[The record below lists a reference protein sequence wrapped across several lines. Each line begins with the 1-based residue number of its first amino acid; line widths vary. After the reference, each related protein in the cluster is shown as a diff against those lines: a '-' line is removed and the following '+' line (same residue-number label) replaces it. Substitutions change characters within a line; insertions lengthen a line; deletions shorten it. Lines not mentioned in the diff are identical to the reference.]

1 MTANGDPAVGQL
13 VEQLAIGFDTL
24 SSEYRILHD
33 RHRELEN
40 KLVWAKQQYLDL
52 LKRFTPDI
60 ALQDHKVFV
69 QSLEEVER
77 HGEGGPP
84 DWLDALA
91 QSDDGDRRTGA
102 YIIRNAERAR
112 DQLRYSRPLQSPLK
126 EAEGVKIWNGR
137 AGDRASDRMSKLESL
152 RQAASAAGLE
162 RDFTTPGTPGKL
174 GCPFGAPSMRGRSTS
189 GRGSM
194 GTPSRSQ
201 SRILPHAMRSKRS
214 SFNDPIRADF
224 CVMEP
229 PQSPD
234 PSVSGSAAP
243 VCPIRFMD
251 DHSPEEIAKYFE
263 NHKHELP
270 RSHEVCIK
278 RFQSNA
284 ESIRQLDA
292 KYGSLVNMIQGLGEK
307 HQPMLKESPTD
318 EDAVIETESGGRVAD
333 WAKAV
338 STSAQA
344 GGDAS
349 PDPEQPLPEE
359 EERQPHFDRPMKEIR
374 VGESP
379 SRPWGISVPAAYN
392 KPPSVGTDGVAT
404 ASPAQESSAAPP
416 APPPHPVT
424 ESRKPGKC
432 PFDHTKLRGGPPVA
446 PKGETKP
453 DPEPEQRTLLPD
465 APTIQPPQPEPTHG
479 PNIIKA
485 GQESPHSPQMV
496 FTGPVFIGYSME
508 QAMALLQQTNMAGKT
523 G

>member
-1 MTANGDPAVGQL
+1 MTAHGDPAVGHL
-13 VEQLAIGFDTL
+13 VEQLAIGFDAL

-77 HGEGGPP
+77 HGEGGPL

-91 QSDDGDRRTGA
+91 QSNDGDRRTGA
-102 YIIRNAERAR
+102 YIIRQAERAR
-112 DQLRYSRPLQSPLK
+112 DQLKYYRPLQSPLK

-137 AGDRASDRMSKLESL
+137 TGDRASDRISKLE
-152 RQAASAAGLE
+152 
-162 RDFTTPGTPGKL
+162 
-174 GCPFGAPSMRGRSTS
+174 
-189 GRGSM
+189 
-194 GTPSRSQ
+194 
-201 SRILPHAMRSKRS
+201 
-214 SFNDPIRADF
+214 N
-224 CVMEP
+224 
-229 PQSPD
+229 
-234 PSVSGSAAP
+234 PSVSGSAQA

-292 KYGSLVNMIQGLGEK
+292 KYGNLVNMIQGLGEK

-318 EDAVIETESGGRVAD
+318 EDAVVETESGGRVAD

-344 GGDAS
+344 GGEAS

-359 EERQPHFDRPMKEIR
+359 EERQPHFDRPLKDIR

-379 SRPWGISVPAAYN
+379 SRPWGITVPAAYN
-392 KPPSVGTDGVAT
+392 KPPSIATDGVAT
-404 ASPAQESSAAPP
+404 ASPVQDSPP
-416 APPPHPVT
+416 APPVPPVA
-424 ESRKPGKC
+424 ENRKPGKC

-446 PKGETKP
+446 PKVEGKP
-453 DPEPEQRTLLPD
+453 DPEPEQKTLRPD
-465 APTIQPPQPEPTHG
+465 APTIQPPQDETIPG
-479 PNIIKA
+479 PNIIKP
-485 GQESPHSPQMV
+485 GQSSSHPPQMV

-508 QAMALLQQTNMAGKT
+508 QALALLQQTNMVGKAG
-523 G
+523 

>member
-1 MTANGDPAVGQL
+1 
-13 VEQLAIGFDTL
+13 
-24 SSEYRILHD
+24 
-33 RHRELEN
+33 
-40 KLVWAKQQYLDL
+40 
-52 LKRFTPDI
+52 
-60 ALQDHKVFV
+60 
-69 QSLEEVER
+69 
-77 HGEGGPP
+77 
-84 DWLDALA
+84 
-91 QSDDGDRRTGA
+91 
-102 YIIRNAERAR
+102 
-112 DQLRYSRPLQSPLK
+112 
-126 EAEGVKIWNGR
+126 
-137 AGDRASDRMSKLESL
+137 
-152 RQAASAAGLE
+152 
-162 RDFTTPGTPGKL
+162 
-174 GCPFGAPSMRGRSTS
+174 MRGRSTS

-416 APPPHPVT
+416 APPAHPVT

-446 PKGETKP
+446 PKGETNA

-465 APTIQPPQPEPTHG
+465 APTVQPPQPEPTNG
-479 PNIIKA
+479 PNIIKT

>member
-1 MTANGDPAVGQL
+1 MTANGDQAVGQL
-13 VEQLAIGFDTL
+13 VEQLAVGFDTL
-24 SSEYRILHD
+24 SSEYRILYD

-40 KLVWAKQQYLDL
+40 KLAWAKQQYLDL

-77 HGEGGPP
+77 HGQGGPL

-91 QSDDGDRRTGA
+91 ESDDGDRRTGA
-102 YIIRNAERAR
+102 YIVRQAERAR
-112 DQLRYSRPLQSPLK
+112 DQLKYQRPLQSPLK

-137 AGDRASDRMSKLESL
+137 TGDRASERISKLESL

-174 GCPFGAPSMRGRSTS
+174 GCPFGTPSMRGRSTS

-214 SFNDPIRADF
+214 SFNDPVRAEMCGF
-224 CVMEP
+224 EP

-251 DHSPEEIAKYFE
+251 DHSPEDIAKYFE

-292 KYGSLVNMIQGLGEK
+292 KYGNLVNMIQGLGEK
-307 HQPMLKESPTD
+307 HQPMLKETPAD
-318 EDAVIETESGGRVAD
+318 EEDVVDETESNTRVAD

-338 STSAQA
+338 STTAQP
-344 GGDAS
+344 GGDAT
-349 PDPEQPLPEE
+349 PDPEQPLSEE

-392 KPPSVGTDGVAT
+392 KPPSVATDGVVT
-404 ASPAQESSAAPP
+404 ASPVQESPP
-416 APPPHPVT
+416 APPVPVVA
-424 ESRKPGKC
+424 EGKKPGKC
-432 PFDHTKLRGGPPVA
+432 PFDHTKLRGGPPPVA
-446 PKGETKP
+446 KVDKP
-453 DPEPEQRTLLPD
+453 GTEHEPEQKSLQPETQT
-465 APTIQPPQPEPTHG
+465 AQPPQPPPNG
-479 PNIIKA
+479 GFNIIKP
-485 GQESPHSPQMV
+485 GLGSSNQPQMV

-508 QAMALLQQTNMAGKT
+508 QAIALLQQTGITGKT

>member
-60 ALQDHKVFV
+60 ALQDHKV
-69 QSLEEVER
+69 
-77 HGEGGPP
+77 
-84 DWLDALA
+84 
-91 QSDDGDRRTGA
+91 
-102 YIIRNAERAR
+102 
-112 DQLRYSRPLQSPLK
+112 
-126 EAEGVKIWNGR
+126 
-137 AGDRASDRMSKLESL
+137 
-152 RQAASAAGLE
+152 
-162 RDFTTPGTPGKL
+162 
-174 GCPFGAPSMRGRSTS
+174 
-189 GRGSM
+189 
-194 GTPSRSQ
+194 
-201 SRILPHAMRSKRS
+201 
-214 SFNDPIRADF
+214 
-224 CVMEP
+224 
-229 PQSPD
+229 
-234 PSVSGSAAP
+234 
-243 VCPIRFMD
+243 
-251 DHSPEEIAKYFE
+251 
-263 NHKHELP
+263 
-270 RSHEVCIK
+270 HEVCIK

-379 SRPWGISVPAAYN
+379 SRPPTRCA
-392 KPPSVGTDGVAT
+392 
-404 ASPAQESSAAPP
+404 E
-416 APPPHPVT
+416 
-424 ESRKPGKC
+424 
-432 PFDHTKLRGGPPVA
+432 RG
-446 PKGETKP
+446 
-453 DPEPEQRTLLPD
+453 D
-465 APTIQPPQPEPTHG
+465 
-479 PNIIKA
+479 
-485 GQESPHSPQMV
+485 
-496 FTGPVFIGYSME
+496 
-508 QAMALLQQTNMAGKT
+508 
-523 G
+523 

>member
-1 MTANGDPAVGQL
+1 MTAHGDPTVGHL
-13 VEQLAIGFDTL
+13 VEQLAIGFDAL

-77 HGEGGPP
+77 HGEGGPL

-91 QSDDGDRRTGA
+91 QSNDGDRRTGA
-102 YIIRNAERAR
+102 YIIRQAERAR
-112 DQLRYSRPLQSPLK
+112 DQLKYYRPLQSPLK

-137 AGDRASDRMSKLESL
+137 TGDRASDRISKLESL

-174 GCPFGAPSMRGRSTS
+174 GCPFGASSMRGRSTS
-189 GRGSM
+189 GRGSL

-214 SFNDPIRADF
+214 SFNDPIRADI
-224 CVMEP
+224 CAIEP

-234 PSVSGSAAP
+234 PSVSGSAQA

-292 KYGSLVNMIQGLGEK
+292 KYGNLVNMIQGLGEK

-318 EDAVIETESGGRVAD
+318 EDAVVETESGGRVAD

-344 GGDAS
+344 GGEAS

-359 EERQPHFDRPMKEIR
+359 EEERQPHFDRPLKDIR

-379 SRPWGISVPAAYN
+379 SRPWGITVPAAYN
-392 KPPSVGTDGVAT
+392 KPPSIATDGVAT
-404 ASPAQESSAAPP
+404 ASPVQDSPP
-416 APPPHPVT
+416 APPVPPVA
-424 ESRKPGKC
+424 ENRKPGKC

-446 PKGETKP
+446 PKVEGKP
-453 DPEPEQRTLLPD
+453 DPEPEQKTLRPD
-465 APTIQPPQPEPTHG
+465 APTIQPPQDETIPG
-479 PNIIKA
+479 PNIIKP
-485 GQESPHSPQMV
+485 GQSSSHSPQMV

-508 QAMALLQQTNMAGKT
+508 QALALLQQTNMVGKAG
-523 G
+523 

>member
-1 MTANGDPAVGQL
+1 MTANGDQVVGPL
-13 VEQLAIGFDTL
+13 VEQLAVGFDAL
-24 SSEYRILHD
+24 SSEYRILYD

-40 KLVWAKQQYLDL
+40 KLAWAKQQYLDL

-77 HGEGGPP
+77 HGQGGPL

-102 YIIRNAERAR
+102 YIIRQAERAR
-112 DQLRYSRPLQSPLK
+112 DQLRYQRPLQSPLK
-126 EAEGVKIWNGR
+126 EAEGVKIWNSR
-137 AGDRASDRMSKLESL
+137 TGDRASERMSKLESL

-174 GCPFGAPSMRGRSTS
+174 GCPFGTPSMRGRSTS

-214 SFNDPIRADF
+214 SFNDPIRAETCGF
-224 CVMEP
+224 EP

-292 KYGSLVNMIQGLGEK
+292 KYGNLVNMIQGLGEK

-318 EDAVIETESGGRVAD
+318 EDAVEETESNTRVAD

-338 STSAQA
+338 STTAQP
-344 GGDAS
+344 GGEAT

-359 EERQPHFDRPMKEIR
+359 EERQPHFDRLMKEIR

-379 SRPWGISVPAAYN
+379 SRPWGITVPAAYN
-392 KPPSVGTDGVAT
+392 KPPSVGTDGVVT
-404 ASPAQESSAAPP
+404 ASPAQDSPP
-416 APPPHPVT
+416 APAPAPPDAGG
-424 ESRKPGKC
+424 EKPGKC
-432 PFDHTKLRGGPPVA
+432 PFDHTKLRGVPSPA
-446 PKGETKP
+446 TKVEKAGRQ
-453 DPEPEQRTLLPD
+453 PEPELKNVEPEAQS
-465 APTIQPPQPEPTHG
+465 APPSRPPQSPSNG
-479 PNIIKA
+479 APNIIKP
-485 GQESPHSPQMV
+485 SPSAPQLV

-508 QAMALLQQTNMAGKT
+508 QAITMLQQTGLAGKAD
-523 G
+523 